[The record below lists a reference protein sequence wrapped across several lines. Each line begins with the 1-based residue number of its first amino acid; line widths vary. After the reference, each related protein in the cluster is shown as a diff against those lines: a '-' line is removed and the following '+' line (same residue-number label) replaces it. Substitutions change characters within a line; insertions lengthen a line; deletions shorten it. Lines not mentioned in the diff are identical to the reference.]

1 MTTIAVTG
9 TTGKVG
15 SRVARRLAER
25 GAEQLLVGRDPGR
38 MPSLTG
44 AERRGPA
51 AYAERDGM
59 AAALTGADT
68 LFLVSASLS
77 GRRLE
82 EHASAVDAALSAGV
96 TRVVYLSLMGAAPD
110 ATYVNARDHGETE
123 AHLRGLGIR
132 WTIIRP
138 GFYASML
145 PGLADADGEI
155 RAPAGDGRVSAVTHE
170 DIADACV
177 GVLLD
182 ETGQYDGQVLEV
194 TGPEALSLDDV
205 ARRLAR
211 WTGRPHSYVRE
222 NLDEGLDWRRRLDDA
237 TEDQVQAWLS
247 WHLAI
252 ARGEVD
258 AVTDVVE
265 RVAGHPA
272 RPVEDAWGSEEP
284 QARLR

>member
-1 MTTIAVTG
+1 MAVIAVTG

-15 SRVARRLAER
+15 SRVARLLADR

-38 MPSLTG
+38 MPSLPG
-44 AERRGPA
+44 SQRRGPA
-51 AYAERDGM
+51 AYADKEQM
-59 AAALTGADT
+59 AAALEGADT

-77 GRRLE
+77 GHRLE
-82 EHASAVDAALSAGV
+82 EHATAFEAARSAGV
-96 TRVVYLSLMGAAPD
+96 TRIVYLSLMGAAPD
-110 ATYVNARDHGETE
+110 ATYLNARDHGETE
-123 AHLRGLGIR
+123 AHLRGLDVR

-145 PGLADADGEI
+145 PGLAGDDGEI
-155 RAPAGDGRVSAVTHE
+155 RAPAGEGRVSAVTHE
-170 DIADACV
+170 DIAEVCV

-182 ETGQYDGQVLEV
+182 GTGQHNGQVLDV
-194 TGPEALSLDDV
+194 TGPEALTLDDV
-205 ARRLAR
+205 AERLTR
-211 WTGRPHSYVRE
+211 WSGRPHRYVPE
-222 NLDEGLDWRRRLDDA
+222 SVEDGLVWRRRLEGA
-237 TEDQVQAWLS
+237 TEEQVQAWLS

-252 ARGEVD
+252 ARGEVA

-272 RPVEDAWGSEEP
+272 RPVEDAWGSDEP